1 MRVINHPFLAY
12 IKERGGKILLIL
24 AFALP
29 VLCLAVFTAFIECQL
44 RSGKTAVL
52 PVEGYDPRDL
62 LSGRYLHY
70 KILYG
75 ASCPAGLFQEKI
87 PGKPGFLA
95 KKQKAYLC
103 LRPEIAPRI
112 SASIPKNCD
121 LFIKGACLGKDAFY
135 AGGDRLYLPDLKAK
149 NLERMFQQAKKKEVL
164 LLVTKRGRIL
174 AKDILID
181 GKSLKSAQ

>member
-1 MRVINHPFLAY
+1 MPIINHHFLSY
-12 IKERGGKILLIL
+12 IKKRRGKIWLIL

-29 VLCLAVFTAFIECQL
+29 VLCLAGFAAFIECQL
-44 RSGKTAVL
+44 RAGKTVTL
-52 PVEGYDPRDL
+52 PIKGYDPRDL

-75 ASCPAGLFQEKI
+75 ASCPEEFFRAKI
-87 PGKPGFLA
+87 PGAPDFLS

-103 LRPEIAPRI
+103 LQDEIGPKV
-112 SASIPKNCD
+112 SASVPKNCSV
-121 LFIKGACLGKDAFY
+121 FIKGRCLGKNEFY

-149 NLERMFQQAKKKEVL
+149 NLEKAFKRAEKKEVL
-164 LLVTKRGRIL
+164 LLVTKGGRIL

-181 GKSLKSAQ
+181 GKPLKSAP